1 MKKEEDI
8 NEIILQKQNFIN
20 EKINENNISKK
31 EGTNN
36 FKWEQL

>member
-31 EGTNN
+31 EDTNN
-36 FKWEQL
+36 FKWE